1 MARRKGERL
10 APSAAIENE
19 VYDSVRPVI
28 KAMMKLVDS
37 HLKRGTLHTVREPI
51 KHTFAIE
58 GRKITA
64 RFVNRV
70 VQYTRTAFRSATRG
84 FTKQVRDTLVDKKSV
99 DAMERVW
106 RDMEGLIKDLPVLFF
121 SKLDVAIQSYNN
133 GTMTRNGFESRYDD
147 LKTQVFTRARI
158 IARDQNNKA
167 TEAMLMCRCRENE
180 IRKVRWCHSH
190 LSAQPRDYH
199 MRKWDGHSGKR
210 NGKPNGLNGFEFY
223 IDNPPV
229 IDLKTG
235 ERGFPAQLINCK
247 CFLVPVE
254 DD

>member
-1 MARRKGERL
+1 MKRGNRL
-10 APSAAIENE
+10 APSKAIENE
-19 VYDSVRPVI
+19 VYDSMRPVV
-28 KAMMKLVDS
+28 KAMMSQVDS
-37 HLKRGTLHTVREPI
+37 HMKRGSLSSVREPI
-51 KHTFAIE
+51 KRVFAVE
-58 GRKITA
+58 GRKVTA
-64 RFVNRV
+64 KFVNRV
-70 VQYTRTAFRSATRG
+70 IQYTRTAFRSATKG
-84 FTKQVRDTLVDKKSV
+84 FSKQVSDVLVDSKSV
-99 DAMERVW
+99 DAMEAVW
-106 RDMEGLIKDLPVLFF
+106 RDMEGLLKDLPVLFF
-121 SKLDVAIQSYNN
+121 KKLDVAIQSYNA
-133 GTMTRNGFESRYDD
+133 GTMTRNGFYSRYDT
-147 LKTQVFTRARI
+147 LKLQVLTRLRL

-210 NGKPNGLNGFEFY
+210 NGKPNGLNGYEFY

-254 DD
+254 E